1 MGVTGCNSGLFTFKG
16 LCHETDLSAV
26 NDAAQEN
33 ARFPRAHEN
42 ARRSCGHSRSPRQG
56 SRPPCRVSLGGSGKF
71 PFSRA
76 QRLDGPHAYA
86 AVFAYKCCSSGRW
99 FQVYV
104 RPGGGSAARLGVVV
118 SKRIMKTAVARN
130 FYKRVARDGFSPCA
144 QRSREPGFCHQAP
157 RGTGF
162 RGRAGCAC
170 GVARAVTKIL
180 FSLPQP
186 DGCRGKSV
194 ESETHCGA
202 AMRRFVESP
211 GVLMGQRRFG
221 AG

>member
-130 FYKRVARDGFSPCA
+130 FYKRVARDVFRHARKDLGSLDFVIRPRAALGSA
-144 QRSREPGFCHQAP
+144 DAP
-157 RGTGF
+157 
-162 RGRAGCAC
+162 
-170 GVARAVTKIL
+170 VARAELQGLLQKS
-180 FSLPQP
+180 FSL
-186 DGCRGKSV
+186 CHSRM
-194 ESETHCGA
+194 A
-202 AMRRFVESP
+202 AAANR
-211 GVLMGQRRFG
+211 
-221 AG
+221 